1 MSLSPQQISEFK
13 EYLQQWQHDLEQG
26 ATQNLRKDM
35 GNGVKE
41 GFPDPNDQASME
53 SEREFNLRIR
63 ERERRL
69 IRKIEQTL
77 ASIGTGKFGICHSCN
92 NDIAYARLKA
102 RPVTNLCIDCKTAQE
117 TTEHSNISSYKA

>member
-13 EYLQQWQHDLEQG
+13 EYLKQWHHDLERD

-35 GNGVKE
+35 GDGVKE

-77 ASIGTGKFGICHSCN
+77 ASIDNGNFGVCYSCN

-102 RPVTNLCIDCKTAQE
+102 RPITNLCIECKTAQE
-117 TTEHSNISSYKA
+117 KNERSNVR